1 MTDDEEL
8 YASDLLGRRLLGV
21 TAEGGTPARPSR
33 LRLHVEE
40 VGAVLLRAAGPGLSL
55 SADPGAGDGGAGAG
69 AGDGGGMGADAV
81 PVTGAQECAPVRRFV
96 GQPIRS
102 VREVRHR
109 DGRVDRACGLA
120 FRFADGGF
128 RVLVLDGELVLAHDR
143 LPGAVE
149 EHLHEDVTL
158 AQVVRTCL
166 ASASQWDAW
175 TTDGQYLY
183 LRYRHGEGSV
193 DQHPSEDTDTW
204 DVGDGSRLLSLWD
217 DGTDGGEIA
226 LPDFLAAAGLRLA
239 PDAEVSVLTSWR
251 YRSGRAWAAPG
262 EGASGVT

>member
-55 SADPGAGDGGAGAG
+55 SADPGAGAG
-69 AGDGGGMGADAV
+69 AGDGVGMGADAV
-81 PVTGAQECAPVRRFV
+81 PVTGAQGCAPVRRFV

-166 ASASQWDAW
+166 ASPSQWDAW

-204 DVGDGSRLLSLWD
+204 DVGDGSRLLTMWD

-262 EGASGVT
+262 EDASGAT

>member
-8 YASDLLGRRLLGV
+8 YASDLLGRRLLEV

-55 SADPGAGDGGAGAG
+55 SADPGAGAG
-69 AGDGGGMGADAV
+69 AGDGAGMDADAV
-81 PVTGAQECAPVRRFV
+81 PVTGGQGCAPVRRFV
-96 GQPIRS
+96 GLPIRS

-128 RVLVLDGELVLAHDR
+128 RVLVLDEARPRARPAPRCRRGAPARGRD
-143 LPGAVE
+143 PGAGRPD
-149 EHLHEDVTL
+149 LSGL
-158 AQVVRTCL
+158 P
-166 ASASQWDAW
+166 SQWDAW

-204 DVGDGSRLLSLWD
+204 DVGDGSRLLTLWD

-262 EGASGVT
+262 EGASGAS

>member
-8 YASDLLGRRLLGV
+8 YASDLLGRRLLEV

-55 SADPGAGDGGAGAG
+55 SADPGAGAG
-69 AGDGGGMGADAV
+69 AGDGAGMDADAV
-81 PVTGAQECAPVRRFV
+81 PVTGGQGCAPVRRFV
-96 GQPIRS
+96 ELPIRS

-143 LPGAVE
+143 LPGVVE

-158 AQVVRTCL
+158 AQVVRTCP
-166 ASASQWDAW
+166 ASPSQWDAW

-204 DVGDGSRLLSLWD
+204 DVGDGSRLLTLWD
-217 DGTDGGEIA
+217 DGTDGGKIA

-262 EGASGVT
+262 EGASGAS